1 MDVQTAMELLSQCNL
16 GALLLDKDY
25 RILAV
30 NETGRKLLFP
40 KKSFGKPT
48 GKSSSAPGTTGSDN
62 TESEMYTEKEFLP
75 RQFLNLCD
83 KSENPPYIPVAF
95 NRYVMAQPA
104 PDIGPLPEG
113 QQLIVFRDASKEY
126 RLDVMQSVCNHLT
139 EAIVVCDKESRLTY
153 INDPA
158 MKMDMVIDGNVLGE
172 SVSDIYQMQDGST
185 ELPLPKTLRTKS
197 PMLNYRQR
205 YSTRH
210 GKEVDAIANTWP
222 IIKNGQLLGA
232 FNILEDWSSVSQ
244 LHKQIIDLQEKLMYK
259 DKNAKHMPKSS
270 FTTRYTFDDIIYVSE
285 KMKDI
290 IAQCRQVAK
299 ADSAVMIYGETGTG
313 KELFAQSIHHASRRA
328 DQPFL
333 AINCAALPENLLES
347 LLFGSVKGAY
357 TGAENRTGLFEQANH
372 GTLLL
377 DEINSMNI
385 SLQAK
390 LLRVLQ
396 EGTIRKLGGSTEIKV
411 DVRVLSCINIPP
423 QQAISEGKLRQDLFY
438 RLGVVNINIP
448 PLRDR
453 KEDIP
458 YLVRH
463 FIREYNRKLLTDV
476 EGISP
481 SVLEI
486 FCQYRW
492 PGNVRELQ
500 HAIEHALN
508 ILPDNASLITPKY
521 IPQTLTEDYVSETV
535 WENTGQRQKESYR
548 FPLNNTDVSS
558 DQAKSSGSSPA
569 ASSSSLGNVLHDM
582 EKEAILK
589 ALEANGGNITRTARA
604 LNLSR
609 QNLQYRLKRYGIDAA
624 KFRKK

>member
-1 MDVQTAMELLSQCNL
+1 MDVETVMELLSQCQL
-16 GALLLDKDY
+16 GALLLDKDH
-25 RILAV
+25 RILAI
-30 NETGRKLLFP
+30 NNTGRKLLFP
-40 KKSFGKPT
+40 ENISGKPA
-48 GKSSSAPGTTGSDN
+48 GNSSFTPVTTGSGI
-62 TESEMYTEKEFLP
+62 TESKMYAERKFLP
-75 RQFLNLCD
+75 ERFLGLCD
-83 KSENPPYIPVAF
+83 KSEHPPYVPVTF
-95 NRYVMAQPA
+95 DRYVIAHPA
-104 PDIGPLPEG
+104 PDIGPLPTR
-113 QQLIVFRDASKEY
+113 QQFIVFRDASKEY
-126 RLDVMQSVCNHLT
+126 RLDVMQSVCNHLS
-139 EAIVVCDKESRLTY
+139 EGIVVCDCESRITY

-158 MKMDMVIDGNVLGE
+158 MKMDMVIDENVLGE
-172 SVSDIYQMQDGST
+172 TVANVYHMTDSSA

-205 YSTRH
+205 YATRH
-210 GKEVDAIANTWP
+210 GKEVDAMANTWP
-222 IIKNGQLLGA
+222 ILKNRQLLGA

-244 LHKQIIDLQEKLMYK
+244 LHKKIIDLQEKLMNQ
-259 DKNAKHMPKSS
+259 DAAHPAKSS

-285 KMKDI
+285 KMQDI

-328 DQPFL
+328 DRPFL

-423 QQAISEGKLRQDLFY
+423 QQAIAEGKLRQDLFY

-458 YLVRH
+458 YLVKH

-476 EGISP
+476 QGISP

-486 FCQYRW
+486 FRRYRW

-521 IPQTLTEDYVSETV
+521 IPQTLTEDYASETA
-535 WENTGQRQKESYR
+535 WENTPQRQ
-548 FPLNNTDVSS
+548 T
-558 DQAKSSGSSPA
+558 A
-569 ASSSSLGNVLHDM
+569 ASSSAPAASHTFTERPENPAANSSSSSPSLGNVLHDV
-582 EKEAILK
+582 EREAILK